1 MARPYNV
8 AESRQE
14 RQVEEEDGLPAPVL
28 HDERSIE
35 WPEYAS
41 RFSHHA
47 DQAEGQRPL
56 LFTVKVARN
65 GHCDRYDSA
74 SPCCLH
80 KSCRHEPDQ
89 AGIKRCSVTTVARRG
104 DIYAH
109 VLSEAH
115 IDLVPQT

>member
-74 SPCCLH
+74 SPCCPP
-80 KSCRHEPDQ
+80 KSCRHQPDH
-89 AGIKRCSVTTVARRG
+89 AGIKICRVTDSAPPG
-104 DIYAH
+104 H
-109 VLSEAH
+109 LEAAA
-115 IDLVPQT
+115 L